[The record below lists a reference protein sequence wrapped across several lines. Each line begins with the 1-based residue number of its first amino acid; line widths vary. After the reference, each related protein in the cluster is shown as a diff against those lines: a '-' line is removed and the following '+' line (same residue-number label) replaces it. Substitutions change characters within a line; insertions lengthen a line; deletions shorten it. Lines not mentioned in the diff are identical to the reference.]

1 MESTETAAPATPA
14 PAPTGDIDRSIT
26 TSPEKALS
34 IRDAWRSVEAEHG
47 PVSFTDGE
55 PVEPTVP
62 ETDEAKAEREAAETA
77 KAEKKAAKEAK
88 AKADAEEKEEPA
100 EKGPGVKDLIKEQQ
114 KLREKEERRV
124 QFHARQAQA
133 LERDYQAKYQHLATV
148 EQKLAPLMDAAKA
161 VEVGDFDGIAQAIGK
176 FLGNEDVKDWKAL
189 NSEALKAIQSP
200 MYKRMRDLERQREDD
215 RKTQA
220 ETQAQLARVEQERTE
235 KAQVEQ
241 WHLTIT
247 DELSDDEDPA
257 VQALIKAKPDFA
269 ARVYAIQKAHYHK
282 NDGDILPAREALA
295 SVALNDVFSELEFW
309 NEFIEEHSDSPVV
322 QKFTG
327 RRSAKNSEKTD
338 GTRSAESSEKN
349 GTRKTATSERRA
361 GPPAKNVSHTRAAE
375 ASPAIPMDDASIKKL
390 FKSKMEQDFA
400 ALR

>member
-1 MESTETAAPATPA
+1 METTETASPA
-14 PAPTGDIDRSIT
+14 PQAPTGDIDRSIT

-34 IRDAWRSVEAEHG
+34 IREAWKSVEAEHG
-47 PVSFTDGE
+47 PVSFTDGD
-55 PVEPTVP
+55 PVEAPVA
-62 ETDEAKAEREAAETA
+62 ETEEAKAKAAEAA
-77 KAEKKAAKEAK
+77 KAEKKATKEAK
-88 AKADAEEKEEPA
+88 AKADADEKEEPA
-100 EKGPGVKDLIKEQQ
+100 EKPLGVKDLVKERE
-114 KLREKEERRV
+114 KLREKEARRE
-124 QFHARQAQA
+124 QYHQRRGQA
-133 LERDYQAKYQHLATV
+133 LERDYQAKYNHLATV
-148 EQKLAPLMDAAKA
+148 EQKLSPLMDAAKA

-215 RKTQA
+215 RKTTA
-220 ETQAQLARVEQERTE
+220 ETQAQLQRVEQERAA
-235 KAQVEQ
+235 KAQVESWQ
-241 WHLTIT
+241 MNIT
-247 DELSDDEDPA
+247 DELSEDDDPA

-295 SVALNDVFSELEFW
+295 SVALNDVFAEIEFW
-309 NEFIEEHSDSPVV
+309 NSFIEEHADSPVV
-322 QKFTG
+322 QKFTS
-327 RRSAKNSEKTD
+327 RRSGKNSEKTD

-375 ASPAIPMDDASIKKL
+375 ASPAIPMDDASIKRL